1 MKFTHDLKFNKAPDW
16 KDQYI
21 DYWHLKKLIYKNEL
35 TATQRLSVDL
45 DRQRLLSPSLRRS
58 ESQRLPSTPE
68 HRILRRADSEGPPR
82 TPGSPSVRGESLT
95 PLLEHSTAGVVP
107 SGVRRTGSQQTH
119 TSNLVPERVPSVR
132 RS

>member
-45 DRQRLLSPSLRRS
+45 DRQRLLSPVLRRS

-82 TPGSPSVRGESLT
+82 MPSSPSVRGESLTPSVRGESLT
-95 PLLEHSTAGVVP
+95 PLLEHSAAGVV
-107 SGVRRTGSQQTH
+107 SSLRF
-119 TSNLVPERVPSVR
+119 LACRVAIDAYK
-132 RS
+132 